1 MPTTTTTTRTA
12 TSAPKPSRRLILALR
27 SLSAAARER
36 ARAAALGLLRGCC
49 RLAGP
54 PCAPDLP
61 CAPAFPCTAFPC
73 VPALP
78 GRVPW
83 RFTEPPRGSP
93 AGLARRAPCRC
104 PAPCGDAAGRL
115 PRTAPLE
122 AASRLSDC
130 GPFPLP
136 ACRSAAARAPR
147 APSGR
152 AFRATSFPRRR
163 STWSVPRAPLRLRG
177 DVRECDPEPPECAAP
192 ECARPAW
199 PARAASER
207 LGEPPLDAGR
217 RPLPEEAAL
226 PSSESAASPSEAFER
241 LDPLARPG
249 LAPLPEPPGRAEPPS
264 PRPGRAAPKRGPF
277 QRLRPS
283 PRRFLGS
290 LFTRPRYHRERK
302 TSRRRFEWGTLGP
315 CSFVFCAG
323 TRRTRVRFRG
333 ASRRRRRGPCS
344 SARS

>member
-12 TSAPKPSRRLILALR
+12 TSAPNPRRRLTLALR

-49 RLAGP
+49 RLAG
-54 PCAPDLP
+54 APRAPARP
-61 CAPAFPCTAFPC
+61 CAPAFP
-73 VPALP
+73 
-78 GRVPW
+78 GRTPW
-83 RFTEPPRGSP
+83 RFPEPRGSP
-93 AGLARRAPCRC
+93 AGRAPREPCRC

-115 PRTAPLE
+115 LWLPPLE
-122 AASRLSDC
+122 AASRSFSC
-130 GPFPLP
+130 GAFPLP
-136 ACRSAAARAPR
+136 ACRLAAGRAPR

-152 AFRATSFPRRR
+152 AFRATSFPRPR
-163 STWSVPRAPLRLRG
+163 SARSAPRAPLRLRG
-177 DVRECDPEPPECAAP
+177 GVCERDPEPPECAEP
-192 ECARPAW
+192 ERARPAW
-199 PARAASER
+199 PARAASAR
-207 LGEPPLDAGR
+207 LDEPPLDAGR
-217 RPLPEEAAL
+217 RPPSEEAL
-226 PSSESAASPSEAFER
+226 PSSKLAASPSEAFER
-241 LDPLARPG
+241 LDPLARPER
-249 LAPLPEPPGRAEPPS
+249 APPPEPPTRPEPSPACPEPPS
-264 PRPGRAAPKRGPF
+264 LRPGRAAPKRGPF

-315 CSFVFCAG
+315 CSFAFCAG
-323 TRRTRVRFRG
+323 TPRTPVRFRG